1 MLETF
6 ISPPSKPII
15 NFFLNVKKG
24 PLDFGNYTLPIL
36 DTVSQ
41 GKIPLMISLY
51 LVLKQMIHP
60 LSDIDDVDYQ
70 VIHANFLNK
79 KYPNLKYII
88 LFLVILSDAY
98 IVTTGWQN
106 TFFYNILE

>member
-1 MLETF
+1 MVLSF
-6 ISPPSKPII
+6 ISPIKPTVTYFI
-15 NFFLNVKKG
+15 KG
-24 PLDFGNYTLPIL
+24 QNSSFNFGNYTLPITK
-36 DTVSQ
+36 DV
-41 GKIPLMISLY
+41 KVPLMISLY
-51 LVLKQMIHP
+51 LILKQVIHP

-70 VIHANFLNK
+70 VTHANFLNK

-88 LFLVILSDAY
+88 LFLVVLSDAY